1 MQVEVDLSQLSEAS
15 LHALLDENMGK
26 PLGTQVLEELLSRD
40 STVVLKPDFNADEL
54 RNSLLAQHE
63 SDIQGG

>member
-1 MQVEVDLSQLSEAS
+1 MQVQVDLSQLSETS

-26 PLGTQVLEELLSRD
+26 PLGTQILQELLRRD

-54 RNSLLAQHE
+54 RASLLAQ
-63 SDIQGG
+63 QAAQP